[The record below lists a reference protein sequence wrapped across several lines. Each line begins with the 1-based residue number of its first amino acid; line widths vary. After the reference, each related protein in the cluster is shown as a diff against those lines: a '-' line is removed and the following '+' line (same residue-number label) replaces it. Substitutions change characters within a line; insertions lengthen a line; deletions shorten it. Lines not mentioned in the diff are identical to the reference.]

1 MFIMFSLCAWQHAQV
16 ARRRGQVQHLQP
28 EERAAVGRGGGRHQ
42 ARPRLLR
49 GKAEGKYGV
58 RPRLLRGESQRG
70 KGAGVE
76 GLKKTHKLK
85 INKSEPMMIK
95 LTTPPITPLT
105 HNPNTPSPSPP
116 SAFGLCRLTF
126 DHPCWCNAPLYQ

>member
-1 MFIMFSLCAWQHAQV
+1 MLVNQSDWFFFVLPVFSPPPFYLCIVILLYNCMFIMFSLCAWQHAQV

-95 LTTPPITPLT
+95 LTTPPL
-105 HNPNTPSPSPP
+105 S
-116 SAFGLCRLTF
+116 
-126 DHPCWCNAPLYQ
+126 HP